1 MKNRRIVMNAV
12 DHVRLSSV
20 IGAMDRLSERG
31 LTEMIALRKELK
43 RAEIV
48 APHEVPP
55 GVITMNSRADSS
67 TWTQMS
73 HGIHA
78 CISRRGRHRGR

>member
-1 MKNRRIVMNAV
+1 MQNRRIGMNAV

-20 IGAMDRLSERG
+20 IGAMDRLSERS
-31 LTEMIALRKELK
+31 LTEMIALRGELE

-55 GVITMNSRADSS
+55 GVITMTPRL
-67 TWTQMS
+67 
-73 HGIHA
+73 GYK
-78 CISRRGRHRGR
+78 